1 MESKLL
7 NSNDYVYYKKGDSIM
22 TGGMKIDNMY
32 LNENIPAMV
41 RLGREHNN
49 LMVPMGL
56 IQLNT
61 QYGGNKFNVDNYT
74 PDTSNKGVV
83 SDSLYDKLLNMAGGG
98 DKAIA
103 KRKSSKKNKT
113 QNKKN
118 KSKDKK
124 RKTRKKKRT
133 N

>member
-49 LMVPMGL
+49 LMDPMGL

-74 PDTSNKGVV
+74 PDTW
-83 SDSLYDKLLNMAGGG
+83 
-98 DKAIA
+98 
-103 KRKSSKKNKT
+103 
-113 QNKKN
+113 
-118 KSKDKK
+118 KK
-124 RKTRKKKRT
+124 RLI
-133 N
+133 

>member
-1 MESKLL
+1 MEGKII
-7 NSNDYVYYKKGDSIM
+7 NSSEYVYYKEGDSIM

-41 RLGREHNN
+41 RMGGEHKN

-61 QYGGNKFNVDNYT
+61 QYGGNKHKNVNSYY

-83 SDSLYDKLLNMAGGG
+83 SDSLYDKLLDMASDNMEKIVKGG
-98 DKAIA
+98 
-103 KRKSSKKNKT
+103 RKNRKT
-113 QNKKN
+113 NKKN
-118 KSKDKK
+118 KSSNKK
-124 RKTRKKKRT
+124 RKTRKKKRMK
-133 N
+133 